1 MTERT
6 ADDAA
11 VTARV
16 STGRLRGAARSGVAR
31 FLGVPYAAAP
41 TGRRRFA
48 HPEPP
53 EPWEGVREAVSPG
66 PTAPQLPY
74 EGAVGEILPSVVIPG
89 EDFLHVNVW
98 APEGAAPGSLPV
110 LVWFHGGALTRG
122 ANALAAYDG
131 TAFARDGVVFVA
143 VNYRLGSEGFSVLDG
158 APLNLGLADQLAA
171 LRWVSREIAAFGGDP
186 GRVTAG
192 GQSAGAST
200 TAALAV
206 HPEGGRLMRRAILQS
221 GPLLAAAPEK
231 AGRITRMVAE
241 ELGITATR
249 EAFAATAPED
259 LVAAQHRVASGA
271 GPLTGG
277 PAFSLA
283 VDGDLVPRSPYD
295 ALRAGA
301 ADHLDLLMGATSE
314 EHRLWMAP
322 TGMDRALRRPVL
334 AAVAVRFGIGPGT
347 LRRLRARRPGMSTGM
362 LVGAV
367 LGEVL
372 LERPT
377 RRVADARARRGAA
390 THVYEFGWR
399 GSAAGLGAAHC
410 MELPFVFDRL
420 GTADAEAL
428 TGPGAPQDLAGAV
441 HGAWVE
447 FVRTGDPGWPVWTRG
462 SAPRGWNGS

>member
-11 VTARV
+11 VTAHV
-16 STGRLRGAARSGVAR
+16 STGRLRGSVRDGVAR

-41 TGRRRFA
+41 TGPRRFA
-48 HPEPP
+48 LPEPHA
-53 EPWEGVREAVSPG
+53 PWEGVRATVEHG
-66 PTAPQLPY
+66 PTSPQLPY
-74 EGAVGEILPSVVIPG
+74 EAEVGDILPSVDIPG
-89 EDFLHVNVW
+89 EDYLHVNVW
-98 APEGAAPGSLPV
+98 APAGAAPGSLPV

-143 VNYRLGSEGFSVLDG
+143 VNYRLGSEGFSVLEG
-158 APLNLGLADQLAA
+158 APLNLGLADQLEA
-171 LRWVSREIAAFGGDP
+171 LRWVRREVAAFGGDP
-186 GRVTAG
+186 ERVTAA

-206 HPEGGRLMRRAILQS
+206 HPEGGRLMKRAILQS
-221 GPLLAAAPEK
+221 GPFFAASPEK
-231 AGRITRMVAE
+231 AGRITRLVAE
-241 ELGITATR
+241 DLGIAPTR
-249 EAFAATAPED
+249 EAFARRAPRE
-259 LVAAQHRVASGA
+259 LVAAQHRVAAGA
-271 GPLTGG
+271 NPLSGG
-277 PAFSLA
+277 PSFSLA

-301 ADHLDLLMGATSE
+301 ADHLDLFLGATSE

-322 TGMDRALRRPVL
+322 TGMDRDLRWPLLATVAL
-334 AAVAVRFGIGPGT
+334 RFGIGPAT
-347 LRRLRARRPGMSTGM
+347 LRRLRARRPDMGTGM

-390 THVYEFGWR
+390 SYVYEFSWR
-399 GSAAGLGAAHC
+399 GTVAGLGAAHC
-410 MELPFVFDRL
+410 MELPFVFDRI
-420 GTADAEAL
+420 GTPDAEAM
-428 TGPGAPQDLAGAV
+428 TGPGAPRELAAAV
-441 HGAWVE
+441 HGAWVR
-447 FVRTGDPGWPVWTRG
+447 FVRSGDPGWAAWTRG
-462 SAPRGWNGS
+462 GGPRVWSGA